1 LGLTARLS
9 RQSPRRLSCR
19 STGKSIVITLSILN
33 YYEKTLLT
41 IAHGDGVLGGRVYLV
56 AGLLVILVSG
66 GGEEPA
72 KK

>member
-1 LGLTARLS
+1 
-9 RQSPRRLSCR
+9 
-19 STGKSIVITLSILN
+19 VITLSILN